1 MAGSTI
7 EVPSGTDGHRTT
19 WIDSRLLAAD
29 EPARRTWH
37 WPFVTAA
44 IFIAAWWLAAAFGPW
59 DELVLPGPGK
69 VWDAFVQS
77 VTVHDGNTGLSGEFL
92 WVHLW
97 ASLRRILLGLAFG
110 IAAGVPLGLFIGL
123 SRIGGLLLGPA
134 VDFLKA
140 LPPLGYFPL
149 LLLWFGIEDT
159 SKIWL
164 LAIAALGPVT
174 VATASG
180 VNNIR
185 HERVH
190 AALVLG
196 ASRLD
201 LIRTVVL
208 PSIAGEVVTGIRL
221 ASGFA
226 WTTIVAAETTN
237 GLPGIGG
244 LAWSSQ
250 KELRADVAILCVIVI
265 GLTALLIDAVLKR
278 VERLLVPWQ
287 GSA

>member
-1 MAGSTI
+1 MTSSTFD
-7 EVPSGTDGHRTT
+7 VPSGTDGHRTT
-19 WIDSRLLAAD
+19 WVDSRLLTAD
-29 EPARRTWH
+29 EPPRRTWH
-37 WPFVTAA
+37 WPLVTAA
-44 IFIAAWWLAAAFGPW
+44 TAVAIWWLAASLGPW
-59 DELVLPGPGK
+59 DELVLPGPAK

-92 WVHLW
+92 WVHLG
-97 ASLRRILLGLAFG
+97 ASLRRILVGLAFG

-123 SRIGGLLLGPA
+123 SRIGGLVLGPA

-149 LLLWFGIEDT
+149 LLLWFGIEDS

-250 KELRADVAILCVIVI
+250 KELRADVAILCVVVI
-265 GLTALLIDAVLKR
+265 GLTALVIDAVLKR
-278 VERLLVPWQ
+278 IERLLVPWQ
-287 GSA
+287 GAA

>member
-1 MAGSTI
+1 MADATTAG
-7 EVPSGTDGHRTT
+7 PRPTDGHRTT
-19 WIDSRLLAAD
+19 WVDSRLLTAD
-29 EPARRTWH
+29 APGRRTWH

-44 IFIAAWWLAAAFGPW
+44 VFVAVWWLAATLGPW
-59 DELVLPGPGK
+59 DDLVLPGPGK
-69 VWDAFVQS
+69 VWEAFVQS
-77 VTVHDGNTGLSGEFL
+77 VTVHDGITGLSGEYL
-92 WVHLW
+92 WVHLG
-97 ASLRRILLGLAFG
+97 ASLQRILLGLAFG

-149 LLLWFGIEDT
+149 LLLWFGIDDT
-159 SKIWL
+159 SKVWL

-174 VATASG
+174 VAPASG
-180 VNNIR
+180 VSNIR

-201 LIRTVVL
+201 LLRTVVL
-208 PSIAGEVVTGIRL
+208 PSIGGEVVTGIRL

-265 GLTALLIDAVLKR
+265 GLTALAIDAGLKR
-278 VERLLVPWQ
+278 LERVLVPWQ